1 MKRTRLKILS
11 FWLLSFIVMLLAGCG
26 SRKINTR
33 KNEKQQ
39 QKTETKIEYRDVV
52 RESVRTV
59 RDTVYLEQ
67 KIEAKQE
74 IQQQKQ
80 RQKTSK
86 KREYYEN
93 GTLKSEM
100 EESST
105 ETELVHQLTSE
116 NKHLRLSVE
125 TLKKEKEKLEIKE
138 ANYQSEIQSL
148 KEKNKAKKTER
159 EAYPWYYWVIG
170 SIIIWEALKIIVKYI
185 IK

>member
-1 MKRTRLKILS
+1 MKKTKPKIIS
-11 FWLLSFIVMLLAGCG
+11 LLLIASCLLLINCG
-26 SRKINTR
+26 SRKIDTR

-80 RQKTSK
+80 RQKTSRK
-86 KREYYEN
+86 KEYHEN
-93 GTLKSEM
+93 GTLKSES
-100 EESST
+100 EESIT
-105 ETELVHQLTSE
+105 ESVQINRLTLE
-116 NKHLRLSVE
+116 NDY
-125 TLKKEKEKLEIKE
+125 LKSSAVALKEENEKLEKRE
-138 ANYQSEIQSL
+138 SAYKSEIHSL
-148 KEKNKAKKTER
+148 KERNKTKKTER